1 MHLRVTITWHA
12 GDRAQLRSLFE
23 LADDSPQQLDAYI
36 DQGRV
41 LVAVDDEAVVGHL
54 QLIEDELRSMAVVE
68 DRQGEG
74 IGRALIARAV
84 EESRGAGVRT
94 LRVATAAA
102 DIGNLRFYQRLGF
115 RMLRVERDAFT
126 PATGYPD
133 DLDVDGI
140 FPLRDRI
147 WLTRDL

>member
-12 GDRAQLRSLFE
+12 GDRAELRPLFE

-36 DQGRV
+36 EQGRV

-133 DLDVDGI
+133 DLDVNGI
-140 FPLRDRI
+140 PLRDRI
-147 WLTRDL
+147 WLTRDI